1 MNKQHDNEK
10 DIRSVAEKLAQF
22 DLQEL
27 RELSANALQMRDEVM
42 NCINRLNVLDSQ
54 WLRDKEE
61 LREIVERT
69 NQDLKDLQKY
79 IMGKIDVGIEAD
91 ADLRR
96 DQQILNE
103 RMQLIADDLRLLM
116 EEHQRLANRTLGVVE
131 ENEEMRTLLGQVRE
145 DNEHLRHDNFQVS
158 TRVLSLEGAASEKW
172 QEFTPAVLY
181 FRNWHRTAKGDDV
194 QLSADLSIAV
204 GRGFLAA
211 TGVVIGNTEGL
222 AVGDGPCRHFG
233 TPGCFSSYYELE
245 MDEVTAAPA
254 GAGGL
259 FVGVSLQSGE
269 EITNHPRKEFD
280 GWLIGGSGKAL
291 TIRASCAAEPI
302 DAEKLPDTFAPT
314 SDERSLRDAR
324 KALKLL
330 RAALPPLAKGKV
342 EEDHDS
348 EQFVQYDSV
357 VSKAAGDGLD
367 FQSTAQKLL
376 DAGGVGAL
384 YKGTD
389 ATILATGV
397 MGFASFG
404 LNELFRRSLE
414 KMNGDATGEPS
425 ALLVLAASIAAVFV
439 SGIIAA
445 PFETLRVRVMAPTEG
460 RSWGELATEAVS
472 KGFSELWAGLWPFWA
487 REIPFSAC
495 KFLVFD
501 LASRALFSLF
511 PAAADAASLEIS
523 AVAGAIAGL
532 CSAVVSNPA
541 DVIITQISFSSGGD
555 TSGRRS
561 LSTLNLWKGLGARS
575 VYFAAAI
582 CAQFLLYDSVKELLG
597 VGSGDLQLVLDV
609 FGISRTAESLLG

>member
-1 MNKQHDNEK
+1 MPEGTYDFYDVYGKITTPADLQRALSTAGSGECTIEVREHLHFIRIRALEDDNSRLTARLDALEVALRESEERSSMKLQVASEELVKMIKKCETTIYDEVGPALEAVMNKQHDNEK

-233 TPGCFSSYYELE
+233 TPGCFSSYYEIE
-245 MDEVTAAPA
+245 VDEVTASPA

-259 FVGVSLQSGE
+259 FLGVSLQSGE
-269 EITNHPRKEFD
+269 EIANHPRKEFD
-280 GWLIGGSGKAL
+280 GWLVGGSGKAL
-291 TIRASCAAEPI
+291 TLRASCAAEPI

-342 EEDHDS
+342 EEVELRDS
-348 EQFVQYDSV
+348 WSSEALRMGDRVGVLFRCNREGGALIRVAVNGEIAATHHFSHAPPSEAV
-357 VSKAAGDGLD
+357 GFLTPVLRLAGTGKAAKLMPGLAPP
-367 FQSTAQKLL
+367 SKM
-376 DAGGVGAL
+376 
-384 YKGTD
+384 
-389 ATILATGV
+389 LA
-397 MGFASFG
+397 
-404 LNELFRRSLE
+404 
-414 KMNGDATGEPS
+414 D
-425 ALLVLAASIAAVFV
+425 
-439 SGIIAA
+439 
-445 PFETLRVRVMAPTEG
+445 
-460 RSWGELATEAVS
+460 
-472 KGFSELWAGLWPFWA
+472 
-487 REIPFSAC
+487 
-495 KFLVFD
+495 
-501 LASRALFSLF
+501 SR
-511 PAAADAASLEIS
+511 
-523 AVAGAIAGL
+523 
-532 CSAVVSNPA
+532 
-541 DVIITQISFSSGGD
+541 
-555 TSGRRS
+555 
-561 LSTLNLWKGLGARS
+561 
-575 VYFAAAI
+575 
-582 CAQFLLYDSVKELLG
+582 
-597 VGSGDLQLVLDV
+597 
-609 FGISRTAESLLG
+609 

>member
-1 MNKQHDNEK
+1 MSQRLVFAYGDKRVMARGSGADAVRSIKNLEAFFQDAEEKLGLPEGTYDFYDVYGKITTPADLQRALSTAGSGECTIEVREHLHFIRIRALEDDNSRLTARLDALEVALRESEERSSMKLQVASEELVKMIKKCETTIYDEVGPALEAVMNKQHDNEK

-233 TPGCFSSYYELE
+233 TPGCFSSYYEIE
-245 MDEVTAAPA
+245 VDEVTASPA

-259 FVGVSLQSGE
+259 FLGVSLQSGE
-269 EITNHPRKEFD
+269 EIANHPRKEFD
-280 GWLIGGSGKAL
+280 GWLVGGSGKAL
-291 TIRASCAAEPI
+291 TLRASCAAEPI

-342 EEDHDS
+342 EEVELRDS
-348 EQFVQYDSV
+348 WSSEVQS
-357 VSKAAGDGLD
+357 
-367 FQSTAQKLL
+367 
-376 DAGGVGAL
+376 
-384 YKGTD
+384 
-389 ATILATGV
+389 
-397 MGFASFG
+397 
-404 LNELFRRSLE
+404 
-414 KMNGDATGEPS
+414 
-425 ALLVLAASIAAVFV
+425 
-439 SGIIAA
+439 
-445 PFETLRVRVMAPTEG
+445 
-460 RSWGELATEAVS
+460 
-472 KGFSELWAGLWPFWA
+472 
-487 REIPFSAC
+487 
-495 KFLVFD
+495 
-501 LASRALFSLF
+501 
-511 PAAADAASLEIS
+511 
-523 AVAGAIAGL
+523 
-532 CSAVVSNPA
+532 
-541 DVIITQISFSSGGD
+541 
-555 TSGRRS
+555 
-561 LSTLNLWKGLGARS
+561 
-575 VYFAAAI
+575 
-582 CAQFLLYDSVKELLG
+582 
-597 VGSGDLQLVLDV
+597 
-609 FGISRTAESLLG
+609 

>member
-1 MNKQHDNEK
+1 MSQRLVFAYGDKRVMARGSGADAVRSIKNLEAFFQDAEEKLGLPEGTYDFYDVYGKITTPADLQRALSTAGSGECTIEVREHLHFIRIRALEDDNSRLTARLDALEVALRESEERSSMKLQVASEELVKMIKKCETTIYDEVGPALEAVMNKQHDNEK

-233 TPGCFSSYYELE
+233 TPGCFSSYYEIE
-245 MDEVTAAPA
+245 VDEVTASPA
-254 GAGGL
+254 GAAGL
-259 FVGVSLQSGE
+259 FLGVSLQSGE
-269 EITNHPRKEFD
+269 EIANHPRKEFD
-280 GWLIGGSGKAL
+280 GWLVGGSGKAL
-291 TIRASCAAEPI
+291 TLRASCAAEPI

-342 EEDHDS
+342 EEVELRDS
-348 EQFVQYDSV
+348 WSSEALRMGDRVGVLFRCNREGGALIRVAVNGEIAATHHFSHAPPSEAV
-357 VSKAAGDGLD
+357 GFLTPVLRLAGTGKAAKLMPGLAPP
-367 FQSTAQKLL
+367 SKM
-376 DAGGVGAL
+376 
-384 YKGTD
+384 
-389 ATILATGV
+389 LA
-397 MGFASFG
+397 
-404 LNELFRRSLE
+404 
-414 KMNGDATGEPS
+414 D
-425 ALLVLAASIAAVFV
+425 
-439 SGIIAA
+439 
-445 PFETLRVRVMAPTEG
+445 
-460 RSWGELATEAVS
+460 
-472 KGFSELWAGLWPFWA
+472 
-487 REIPFSAC
+487 
-495 KFLVFD
+495 
-501 LASRALFSLF
+501 SR
-511 PAAADAASLEIS
+511 
-523 AVAGAIAGL
+523 
-532 CSAVVSNPA
+532 
-541 DVIITQISFSSGGD
+541 
-555 TSGRRS
+555 
-561 LSTLNLWKGLGARS
+561 
-575 VYFAAAI
+575 
-582 CAQFLLYDSVKELLG
+582 
-597 VGSGDLQLVLDV
+597 
-609 FGISRTAESLLG
+609 